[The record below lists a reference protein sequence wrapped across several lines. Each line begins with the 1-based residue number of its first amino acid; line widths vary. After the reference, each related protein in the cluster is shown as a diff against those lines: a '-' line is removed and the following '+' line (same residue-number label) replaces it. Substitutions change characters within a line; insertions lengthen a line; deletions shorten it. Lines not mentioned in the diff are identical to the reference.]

1 MSAIDQMKQET
12 LKKKNLLLFT
22 AFTLSL
28 AAAFMKSLME
38 GEQEAFILFGIEIAL
53 FTISFLGTIWGRKPE
68 LFPYVSVVL
77 VNTFTVSGVFYVGG
91 GWTAVLI
98 TYFLSVFAVVHFK
111 RTVFAIG
118 YFMGGLSLILN
129 QLYSTVDQVSLQENA
144 ATIYLAYLL
153 IGVLFIVLIHLS
165 KGQERAIESLVMEAD
180 YRTDEQKNL
189 KVQILDHATVIKDD
203 ITSMNGRVQGNLQA
217 QEEMQTAIQEVASGS
232 QQQAG
237 QISDIAERTTRSQQE
252 MMELGKRMEALREE
266 TNEANRMTESSE
278 VKVETFTM
286 EIQQIKAFMSDLN
299 ETFHHLSNKVKE
311 TGTFSDD
318 IKKISEQTN
327 LLALNA
333 SIEAARAGEAGKG
346 FSVVADEIRKLSEM
360 TNDTAEKITTN
371 LMEALRNNESTLEKM
386 DGSSAK
392 ITSIQDSFGEIHTY
406 FTDLKEV
413 LVHIVDIFKETDDVM
428 MRVITD
434 NLQVEQWSGELAAI
448 IEESSAGMQE
458 MSATVEA
465 LTSDSENIAAIMNH
479 TTEKADQLL
488 AVDQHK

>member
-1 MSAIDQMKQET
+1 
-12 LKKKNLLLFT
+12 
-22 AFTLSL
+22 
-28 AAAFMKSLME
+28 
-38 GEQEAFILFGIEIAL
+38 
-53 FTISFLGTIWGRKPE
+53 
-68 LFPYVSVVL
+68 
-77 VNTFTVSGVFYVGG
+77 
-91 GWTAVLI
+91 
-98 TYFLSVFAVVHFK
+98 
-111 RTVFAIG
+111 
-118 YFMGGLSLILN
+118 
-129 QLYSTVDQVSLQENA
+129 
-144 ATIYLAYLL
+144 
-153 IGVLFIVLIHLS
+153 
-165 KGQERAIESLVMEAD
+165 
-180 YRTDEQKNL
+180 
-189 KVQILDHATVIKDD
+189 
-203 ITSMNGRVQGNLQA
+203 
-217 QEEMQTAIQEVASGS
+217 
-232 QQQAG
+232 
-237 QISDIAERTTRSQQE
+237 
-252 MMELGKRMEALREE
+252 
-266 TNEANRMTESSE
+266 
-278 VKVETFTM
+278 
-286 EIQQIKAFMSDLN
+286 MSDLN